1 MIKVMAVSEALLERI
16 AGAVEEQV
24 RWTRFMGMI
33 QLKTVLEQ
41 AVKGDDDK
49 RIYELS
55 DGERSIR
62 DIEKRVSAS
71 RSRIASLWT
80 KWHKMNIMERSEKYG
95 GKRMKHLCSLAEVG
109 IDVPP
114 MPGGQLAPEGSQEEF
129 E

>member
-1 MIKVMAVSEALLERI
+1 MTKAMAVSEALLERI

-33 QLKTVLEQ
+33 QLKNVLEQ
-41 AVKGDDDK
+41 ALKGDDDK

-80 KWHKMNIMERSEKYG
+80 KWHRMHIMERSEKYG
-95 GKRMKHLCSLAEVG
+95 GKRMKRLCSLAEVG
-109 IDVPP
+109 IDIPP
-114 MPGGQLAPEGSQEEF
+114 MPEGQATQESSEEEF